1 MPALMDNGRTTRQE
15 LLELPY
21 RNHLLASVPE
31 DESRLHEAIV
41 ARALLSLKSP
51 APLVEEPEAERRG
64 SASEQILHVNGPA
77 AVSGAT

>member
-1 MPALMDNGRTTRQE
+1 MPALMDYGRTTRQE

-21 RNHLLASVPE
+21 RNDLLASVPE

-41 ARALLSLKSP
+41 AGAPPSLKPP
-51 APLVEEPEAERRG
+51 APLVEEPEAERG
-64 SASEQILHVNGPA
+64 SSACEQVLHVNGPA